1 MSLLSVVILGAS
13 GYGGGELLRWLC
25 THPQVGSLRGTS
37 RSRAGKPFADA
48 HPNLAGLVEGGFEA
62 DIPWGELAETEQ
74 PVVFSALPHGELAE
88 RLPDLERAWAAAG
101 IQDRLLLVDLS
112 GDFRLKDAE
121 VFAQAYGKPH
131 PCPEHLARFAYG
143 LPEWNRAALP
153 GARRIASP
161 GCFATALQLALLPL
175 TGMDIGWMSVSAAT
189 GSSGSGASPA
199 LGTHHPLR
207 FNDFKAYK
215 VLNHQHLAE
224 VRAAMEACGIK
235 GQLAFVPQSAPM
247 VRGIF
252 AALSFPLPARFGKAE
267 LQRRTEEVF
276 RDAPLVRL
284 VADSPRVGAVA
295 GSAFCDLS
303 VTARDGSGVVLAAI
317 DNLGKG
323 MASQAIQSMNLSLG
337 LPETLGLRIPG
348 RYPG

>member
-1 MSLLSVVILGAS
+1 MLSTAILGAS
-13 GYGGGELLRWLC
+13 GYGGGELLRWLA
-25 THPQVGSLRGTS
+25 THPQVGSIRGTA
-37 RSRAGKPFADA
+37 RALAGQPFGSA
-48 HPNLAGLVEGGFEA
+48 HPNLNGLVEGRFEE
-62 DIPWGELAETEQ
+62 DIPWAGFARTEQ
-74 PVVFSALPHGELAE
+74 PVVFAALPHGELAQ
-88 RLPDLERAWAAAG
+88 RLPELEEAWARAG
-101 IQDRLLLVDLS
+101 LGERLLLVDLS
-112 GDFRLKDAE
+112 GDFRLKDAK
-121 VFAQAYGKPH
+121 VFQAAYGGAH
-131 PCPEHLARFAYG
+131 PCPEHLERFVYG
-143 LPEWNRAALP
+143 LPEWNRAALA

-175 TGMDIGWMSVSAAT
+175 RGLDLGWLAASAAT

-207 FNDFKAYK
+207 AGDFKAYK

-224 VRAAMEACGIK
+224 VRAGMAAMGIR
-235 GQLAFVPQSAPM
+235 GRLAFVPQSAPM

-252 AALSFPLPARFGKAE
+252 AAVQFALPEGLDQAGLQARAE
-267 LQRRTEEVF
+267 DVF

-284 VADSPRVGAVA
+284 VAESPRVGSVA
-295 GSAFCDLS
+295 GSAFADLA
-303 VTARDGSGVVLAAI
+303 VAARDGSGVVLAAI

-323 MASQAIQSMNLSLG
+323 MAAQAVQSMNLALG